1 MNFMSTKTKRNFK
14 ILNILTW
21 VIFIGICIKTGTLI
35 FTLLFSLFI
44 NPIAAQ
50 DLHLGLNLYG
60 LMEYDLWSY
69 IVMVVLIII
78 IWALKAFLFY
88 WIIKIFPKAK
98 DNHPFTSEVAGL
110 ISKVAYVALGI
121 GMVSILANEYKE
133 WLINKSVELTNLYE
147 YTSGGVEFLFTAAIV
162 FAIAQVFK
170 RGIEIQSENEL
181 TI

>member
-1 MNFMSTKTKRNFK
+1 MATKTKRNFK
-14 ILNILTW
+14 ILNIVTW

-35 FTLLFSLFI
+35 FTLFFSLFI
-44 NPIAAQ
+44 NPIATQ
-50 DLHLGLNLYG
+50 DLHLGLNLSG
-60 LMEYDLWSY
+60 LMEYDLWIY
-69 IVMVVLIII
+69 IAMVVLIII

-88 WIIKIFPKAK
+88 WIIKIFQKAK
-98 DNHPFTSEVAGL
+98 YTHPFTTEVAGL

-121 GMVSILANEYKE
+121 GMVSILTTEFEE
-133 WLINKSVELTNLYE
+133 WLINRGVELINLYE